1 MEIYFIV
8 IICLFFNLLILF
20 NFDKITKFLK
30 FFDNPDGKLKKHK
43 NPISLLGGLI
53 ILLNFYLVIFT
64 FKALNFDDL
73 IFNGQFFYIV
83 VVLNTLF
90 YIIGVADDINNL
102 SPKIKLL
109 FITLSF
115 LTVVNFFP
123 DIKLEL
129 IKISFLDKIYYFNSY
144 SVPFLLLSFL
154 LLSNAVNMF
163 DGINLQLIFFSIFI
177 FIIFILKGFLPI
189 FFITLLIC
197 LFILG
202 FLNYKNK
209 VFLGDGGS
217 YLLSS
222 IIGCTF
228 IYQYKYIDN
237 YLYGDE
243 IFIILLIPS
252 IDMFRLFVVRSINK
266 KNPFKGDLN
275 HFHHIVNNYFKNNNY
290 TVALTTMIFVMP
302 TLLLILNLDTYYIL
316 LISVIV
322 YASLISYF
330 KKII

>member
-115 LTVVNFFP
+115 
-123 DIKLEL
+123 IKSILV
-129 IKISFLDKIYYFNSY
+129 SFIECN
-144 SVPFLLLSFL
+144 
-154 LLSNAVNMF
+154 
-163 DGINLQLIFFSIFI
+163 IFI
-177 FIIFILKGFLPI
+177 GPS
-189 FFITLLIC
+189 FFHQLEE
-197 LFILG
+197 
-202 FLNYKNK
+202 N
-209 VFLGDGGS
+209 
-217 YLLSS
+217 LS
-222 IIGCTF
+222 
-228 IYQYKYIDN
+228 K
-237 YLYGDE
+237 
-243 IFIILLIPS
+243 
-252 IDMFRLFVVRSINK
+252 
-266 KNPFKGDLN
+266 
-275 HFHHIVNNYFKNNNY
+275 
-290 TVALTTMIFVMP
+290 
-302 TLLLILNLDTYYIL
+302 
-316 LISVIV
+316 
-322 YASLISYF
+322 
-330 KKII
+330 